1 MKKSGSIK
9 LLFVTG
15 ILAACAQEPPRDQ
28 WKNEKKVYMRSDTT
42 ASYSRTH
49 GHGLMTGLLLY
60 HAFRPYG
67 AYSNG
72 GYQRAGY
79 YSNAISSG
87 SNIGRST
94 YKGKVVRGGLGRSG
108 FRASS

>member
-1 MKKSGSIK
+1 MKKSSSVK

-15 ILAACAQEPPRDQ
+15 ILAACAQENPKDE
-28 WKNEKKVYMRSDTT
+28 WKGEKKVYMRSDST
-42 ASYSRTH
+42 ASYSRSH
-49 GHGLMTGLLLY
+49 GFMTGFLLY

-72 GYQRAGY
+72 MYRKAGY
-79 YSNAISSG
+79 FSDAISTK
-87 SNIGRST
+87 SNVGRNV
-94 YKGKVVRGGLGRSG
+94 YKGNVMRGNLGKSG

>member
-49 GHGLMTGLLLY
+49 GFMTGLLLY

-79 YSNAISSG
+79 YSNAINSG
-87 SNIGRST
+87 SNI
-94 YKGKVVRGGLGRSG
+94 GRSG

>member
-15 ILAACAQEPPRDQ
+15 ILAACSQEKPKNP
-28 WKNEKKVYMRSDTT
+28 NEKKVYMRSDTT
-42 ASYSRTH
+42 ASYSRSH
-49 GHGLMTGLLLY
+49 GFVTGLLLF

-67 AYSNG
+67 VYSHG
-72 GYQRAGY
+72 SYQKAGY
-79 YSNAISSG
+79 YSDAISSK
-87 SNIGRST
+87 SNIGRNS
-94 YKGKVVRGGLGRSG
+94 YKGNVVRGGLGKSG

>member
-1 MKKSGSIK
+1 MKKSSSIK

-15 ILAACAQEPPRDQ
+15 ILAACSQEKPKEE
-28 WKNEKKVYMRSDTT
+28 WGKEKKVYMRSDTT
-42 ASYSRTH
+42 ASYSRSH
-49 GHGLMTGLLLY
+49 GFITGFLLY

-72 GYQRAGY
+72 AYQRAGY
-79 YSNAISSG
+79 YSDAISSK
-87 SNIGRST
+87 SNIGRSS
-94 YKGKVVRGGLGRSG
+94 YKGNVVRGGLGRSG

>member
-1 MKKSGSIK
+1 MKKSTTVK

-15 ILAACAQEPPRDQ
+15 ILAACSQEKPKE
-28 WKNEKKVYMRSDTT
+28 WGNEKKVYMRSDTT
-42 ASYSRTH
+42 ASYSTAH
-49 GHGLMTGLLLY
+49 GFMTGYLLY

-72 GYQRAGY
+72 AYQRAGY
-79 YSNAISSG
+79 YSDAISSK

-94 YKGKVVRGGLGRSG
+94 YKGNVVRGGLGRSG

>member
-1 MKKSGSIK
+1 MKKSSSVK

-15 ILAACAQEPPRDQ
+15 ILAACAQETSNDQ
-28 WKNEKKVYMRSDTT
+28 WGKEKKVYMRSDTT
-42 ASYSRTH
+42 ASYTRSH
-49 GHGLMTGLLLY
+49 GFLSGFLLY

-72 GYQRAGY
+72 AYQRAGY
-79 YSNAISSG
+79 YSDAISAK
-87 SNIGRST
+87 SNIGRSS
-94 YKGKVVRGGLGRSG
+94 YKGNVVRGGLGKSG